1 MNTNE
6 HEFID
11 AVIQDSV
18 GAAYEVANTLGGGFL
33 EKVYGKALARE
44 LALRG
49 RDVKQQVSYS
59 VMYKGGLVGEYFADL
74 IVERQL
80 VVELKCVDQFSNE
93 HMAQC
98 LNYLRA
104 SGLRFGL
111 LLNFKRSKMQWKRI
125 ISGF

>member
-59 VMYKGGLVGEYFADL
+59 VMYKGGLVGEYF
-74 IVERQL
+74 
-80 VVELKCVDQFSNE
+80 
-93 HMAQC
+93 
-98 LNYLRA
+98 
-104 SGLRFGL
+104 GT
-111 LLNFKRSKMQWKRI
+111 
-125 ISGF
+125 